1 MSGRVSD
8 AKDKGSGGLSV
19 TTLVIASLS
28 SLAAAI
34 FIHEFWQ
41 GGAILGAA
49 ITPII
54 VSIVSELLRKPTDRV
69 TAVVAQRAP
78 VRGRASSASAPAPAP
93 VGVAPEE
100 RDDPFGL
107 READR
112 GRRTRRVRRRNLGLA
127 FATGLAAFALAGF
140 LLTGTELVIG
150 NPLGGSSSS
159 GSSGSGG
166 GTTIFGGSSRSDDR
180 DEQEPQEDPQRE
192 QAPAPDE
199 EATPTQPAPETTPET
214 TPETPAPET
223 PAPEGTT
230 PPGETPPAPQP
241 TPPAPDATTPDP
253 GGGAGPGGA
262 GGAGSRG
269 TRGGGGAGGRRAGGG
284 G

>member
-78 VRGRASSASAPAPAP
+78 VRGRASSASASAPAP

-150 NPLGGSSSS
+150 NPLGGGSSS

-166 GTTIFGGSSRSDDR
+166 GTTIFGGSSGRDDAE
-180 DEQEPQEDPQRE
+180 DEEERPQEETTQRT
-192 QAPAPDE
+192 PAPE
-199 EATPTQPAPETTPET
+199 GETSPTEPAPETPET
-214 TPETPAPET
+214 PSPETPAPET

-230 PPGETPPAPQP
+230 PPGEQAPAPAPAP
-241 TPPAPDATTPDP
+241 TPPAPDGTTPDP
-253 GGGAGPGGA
+253 GGAPA
-262 GGAGSRG
+262 P
-269 TRGGGGAGGRRAGGG
+269 
-284 G
+284 